1 MDEGIRVN
9 KFIFAGKEKLIISK
23 KDEKFSEYENI
34 YLERFNSISK
44 IIKNIDIELTPNSRI
59 AVKDGMFLS
68 YIFNPINFYILKEF
82 SKEFKNNKLMINILS
97 SVLHLCRLTD
107 LGSQSQ
113 FPYWVPKKDI
123 LERNIL
129 LLILKKINEI
139 AKHKKTNTLNLKLIK
154 NFNQINKSEKNI
166 IIINKPSQLVNE
178 EEIPVKSIDLVI
190 TDPPYFDQVAYSEY
204 LKIWEYFCDYK
215 SNFKDEII
223 LSNRKYEPSSEEK
236 YIENLTKCFSVV
248 SRKMKDDGLAIIFFK
263 DSKPKNIHLF
273 LKVMEESGLQFLRSI
288 HVGNKNFTYKQNT
301 TQETTVTGEC
311 LFFFIKN
318 TTIKNIKNKKIVFDR
333 LLIKEKIEEVVKD
346 FTFEYLRKNKNGTLG
361 ELYDNGLLL
370 TLYNNDLLQEIN
382 KSKDIVDILNKNF
395 ILFEDRNY
403 RIE

>member
-1 MDEGIRVN
+1 
-9 KFIFAGKEKLIISK
+9 
-23 KDEKFSEYENI
+23 
-34 YLERFNSISK
+34 
-44 IIKNIDIELTPNSRI
+44 
-59 AVKDGMFLS
+59 
-68 YIFNPINFYILKEF
+68 
-82 SKEFKNNKLMINILS
+82 MINILS